1 MILAGDIGGTKTLLG
16 LFEGGNPREQGYSR
30 PLRLLETSYPSRQYP
45 TFDLVLKAFL
55 AEAKSTLSGSL
66 TLSFAAFGVAG
77 PVVNGRCETTNLPWV
92 LDTDSLS
99 SLLSIDRSRVC
110 LMNDLAAIAWGTMYS
125 SEERLIVL
133 NEGVPDKQG
142 NQAVVAP
149 GTGLGE
155 SIIAHPTS
163 GPIVIPTEGGH
174 SDWAPENPDDF
185 PLFSYLWARYGHVSI
200 ERLVSGQG
208 LANLYRFHTRTLE
221 KSNLPLDHQL
231 PDDEI
236 PAALTHAA
244 IILKNPLCIGILDH
258 FCALLGQEAGNMV
271 LKSLATGGVFL
282 AGGVPGKILPFL
294 LNSSFMEHFTN
305 KGRYAKLLQNI
316 PVRIVNDPEIG
327 ILGAWAYATNHQ

>member
-16 LFEGGNPREQGYSR
+16 LYEGGNPRDQRNSR
-30 PLRLLETSYPSRQYP
+30 PLRVLEKSYPSRRYP
-45 TFDLVLKAFL
+45 TFDLVLEEFL
-55 AEAKSTLSGSL
+55 SEAKSTLSDSL
-66 TLSFAAFGVAG
+66 TITFASFGVAG
-77 PVVNGRCETTNLPWV
+77 PVVHGRCETTNLPWV

-99 SLLSIDRSRVC
+99 TLLSIDRSRVF
-110 LMNDLAAIAWGTMYS
+110 LINDLAAIAWGTMFS
-125 SEERLIVL
+125 SEKNLIVL

-142 NQAVVAP
+142 NQVIVAP

-155 SIIAHPTS
+155 SIIAYPTS
-163 GPIVIPTEGGH
+163 GPIVISTEGGH
-174 SDWAPENPDDF
+174 SDWAPGNPDDF

-208 LANLYRFHTRTLE
+208 LANLYRFYTRNLE
-221 KSNLPLDHQL
+221 QSNLPLDPL
-231 PDDEI
+231 LSDEMI

-244 IILKNPLCIGILDH
+244 MTLKNPLCTRILDY
-258 FCALLGQEAGNMV
+258 FCSLLGQEAGNMV

-282 AGGVPGKILPFL
+282 AGGIPEKILPFL

-305 KGRYAKLLQNI
+305 KGRYTKLLENI

-327 ILGAWAYATNHQ
+327 ILGAWAYATSHQ